1 MCMRFRRAMIFETI
15 ETKLNNTKHVHVY
28 ISGSKN
34 GVKQEVDRSHTC
46 YPNFRISFILIFFN
60 FFHHEIISS
69 ADHHSST
76 ILSVSCCQSNDG
88 CTVIVSTFEILLKFG
103 SAKALSHFTSPHKK
117 AQCGNSI

>member
-1 MCMRFRRAMIFETI
+1 MIFETI
-15 ETKLNNTKHVHVY
+15 ETKLNNTKHVRMY

-60 FFHHEIISS
+60 FFHHEMISS

-88 CTVIVSTFEILLKFG
+88 CTVILSTFEISLIFG
-103 SAKALSHFTSPHKK
+103 SAKALSHFTSPHNE